1 VGERLAGLA
10 LRDCYQHPGLVNSP
24 SYQNFAVEGGKVRLK
39 FSDAEGLRARGGELK
54 GFAIR
59 GDKGEWVWAT
69 GKIDGQD
76 ILVWDDHISAPTAV
90 RYAWAMNPV
99 ISVENGAGLPLL
111 PFRTDT
117 ASEQ

>member
-1 VGERLAGLA
+1 LAGLA
-10 LRDCYQHPGLVNSP
+10 LRDCYGQPGQVNSP
-24 SYQNFAVEGGKVRLK
+24 LYKSFAVEGNKIRLK
-39 FSDAEGLRARGGELK
+39 FTDADGLRARGGGDLK

-59 GDKGEWVWAT
+59 GSTGDWVWAT

-76 ILVWDDHISAPTAV
+76 ILVWSDRVPMPAAV

-99 ISVENGAGLPLL
+99 ISVENGTGLPLY

-117 ASEQ
+117 DSKQ